1 MQGLYRFLL
10 AATVVVHHLAK
21 DYAYYAGNFAV
32 LAFYALSAY
41 LISGALST
49 NYGRTFADLKRFATN
64 RFLRLMPAYWA
75 ILAIA
80 IYGVLTF
87 PAAMEA
93 TNPSMRDPGEIT
105 LFGLPDGWI
114 RQFTMVGLQTPP
126 AELFPVR
133 LIPPAWSTS
142 IEFVFYFLLA
152 ASAFLNNRQ
161 FRWVVLA
168 TVTLGFA
175 CAMTGQW
182 RWSYTSLAG
191 VSILFAAGSL
201 VWRHRDAVEAAF
213 VAKPYLP
220 VAVLALFLIIAFMPE
235 MTDRA
240 RVEPYLV
247 WGQYAA
253 APLVALLAHASV
265 TAAKLLPKKLD
276 SWLAD
281 MSYPVFL
288 SHYPIAGIVRGMGY
302 SGSDWLV
309 FSMLGT
315 LFVSALVVLLVE
327 HPLQGLRR
335 KIRSA

>member
-41 LISGALST
+41 LITGALST
-49 NYGRTFADLKRFATN
+49 NYGRSFSDLKRFATN
-64 RFLRLMPAYWA
+64 RFLRLMPAYWM

-80 IYGVLTF
+80 IFGVLTF

-93 TNPSMRDPGEIT
+93 TNPSMRNPGEFTI
-105 LFGLPDGWI
+105 FGLPAGWI
-114 RQFTMVGLQTPP
+114 PQFTMVGLQMPP
-126 AELFPVR
+126 GLLFPIR

-152 ASAFLNNRQ
+152 AAAFLTDRR
-161 FRWVVLA
+161 FWWVVLA
-168 TVTLGFA
+168 TAILGIA
-175 CAMTGQW
+175 CAMTDQM

-191 VSILFAAGSL
+191 VSFLFAAGSL
-201 VWRHRDAVEAAF
+201 VWRHRDAVEAAL

-220 VAVLALFLIIAFMPE
+220 VAILALFLIIAFMPE

-240 RVEPYLV
+240 RVESYLV

-265 TAAKLLPKKLD
+265 TSAKLIPKKLD

-288 SHYPIAGIVRGMGY
+288 SHYPIAGIVRGIGF

-309 FSMLGT
+309 ISMLGT
-315 LFVSALVVLLVE
+315 LVVSALVVLLVE

-335 KIRSA
+335 RIRSA